1 MDSAEK
7 VRARVRLSFF
17 LFFYFLR
24 SARVGFIHFQ
34 WSPTYYLQNYNNIYI
49 FKNYFIIIFLFFFIF
64 NNKLYLNEHS
74 VVRAFP
80 FIGFPL
86 THHSH

>member
-17 LFFYFLR
+17 FYLFFFLR
-24 SARVGFIHFQ
+24 SARVGFILFQ
-34 WSPTYYLQNYNNIYI
+34 WSPAYYLQNYNNIYI
-49 FKNYFIIIFLFFFIF
+49 FKNYFIIIFLIF
-64 NNKLYLNEHS
+64 NNKLYLNGHS

-80 FIGFPL
+80 FIRFPL